1 MTKGPCVYAIVKTRG
16 DGSKVIINI
25 GVSINGDKHRE
36 QYGNL
41 VAENKVFVVI
51 VRWIILGLDTD
62 LELGKCFDSLVCEMG
77 KDARVGFLTRV
88 LMYLSKKGTHGLG
101 LRRAMLMRTVES
113 FYQDKLG
120 LIHINHSSHE
130 CLMDDTMCYNWAR

>member
-1 MTKGPCVYAIVKTRG
+1 MKYRATNKLSLGILLKHGAKMYKLLLDNGHFFNAINFDNFKLKVTKGPCVYAIVKTRG
-16 DGSKVIINI
+16 DGSKVIIKI

-51 VRWIILGLDTD
+51 VRWNILGLDTD

-77 KDARVGFLTRV
+77 KDARVGFLT
-88 LMYLSKKGTHGLG
+88 
-101 LRRAMLMRTVES
+101 
-113 FYQDKLG
+113 
-120 LIHINHSSHE
+120 
-130 CLMDDTMCYNWAR
+130 